1 MLKKISI
8 SVVAFSVLVLPVA
21 VFARMTSAN
30 YTIYADSINTGGVYS
45 SSTSYTLE
53 DTSGEGAVGTSTG
66 GIYEI
71 RAGYQAMDLDTG
83 ETLDVTITTS
93 SLDLGE
99 LSTSAVSTKSTIVSV
114 TTDSATGYTMTISSA
129 TGAVLTPV
137 ASGQL
142 VVAGVEAYGL
152 SVFGDDSQVTG
163 DKEIASGLTLA
174 SRSGTASA
182 IQTTLT
188 FKASISISSTPGAA
202 YSQSVVLTVSAN
214 P

>member
-21 VFARMTSAN
+21 VFARMTSTN
-30 YTIYADSINTGGVYS
+30 YTIYADSVNTGGVYS

-53 DTSGEGAVGTSTG
+53 DTTGEGGVGTSTG
-66 GIYEI
+66 GVYEI
-71 RAGYQAMDLDTG
+71 RAGYQAMDLDSG
-83 ETLDVTITTS
+83 ETLDVAITTS

-99 LSTSAVSTKSTIVSV
+99 LSINAVSSKSTIVSV
-114 TTDSATGYTMTISSA
+114 TTDSATGYAMTISNT
-129 TGAVLTPV
+129 TGSSLT
-137 ASGQL
+137 A
-142 VVAGVEAYGL
+142 VVAGATVEAGTEAYGL
-152 SVFGDDSQVTG
+152 SVAGDDSQVIG

-182 IQTTLT
+182 VQTTLT
-188 FKASISISSTPGAA
+188 FKASISTSSTPSSD